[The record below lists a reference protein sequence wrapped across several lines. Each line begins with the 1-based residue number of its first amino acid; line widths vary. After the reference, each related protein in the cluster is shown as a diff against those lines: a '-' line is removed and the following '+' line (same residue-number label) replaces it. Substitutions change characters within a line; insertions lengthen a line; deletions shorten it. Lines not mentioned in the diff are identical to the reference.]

1 MHCLIVL
8 WPGSVAVRWCS
19 PPPGGSV
26 VTVPLRADHLLKFAF
41 RQVDEAR
48 ARIAW
53 MDITARYPSCGIMS
67 TGKAR
72 GLRQFPLF
80 TPLPPSRGKP
90 GVSTYFQAAAEWTS
104 PESVIFRSR
113 GTRSC
118 GCWTISLRSS
128 VIRSKQDGRRAW
140 RRHLGSS
147 A

>member
-26 VTVPLRADHLLKFAF
+26 VAVPLRADHLLKFAF

-90 GVSTYFQAAAEWTS
+90 TAPYGGGPLFKSRQCRVFLLVS
-104 PESVIFRSR
+104 
-113 GTRSC
+113 
-118 GCWTISLRSS
+118 L
-128 VIRSKQDGRRAW
+128 
-140 RRHLGSS
+140 L
-147 A
+147 